1 MVMTTTSQELKL
13 KTDEELA
20 EWMAGWKEHT
30 GNYILAEIEFKR
42 RLNKNNEV
50 RGWIAIVLSVIAI
63 VISIIAFINHIT
75 G

>member
-1 MVMTTTSQELKL
+1 MAMTTSLQELKL

-50 RGWIAIVLSVIAI
+50 RGWIAIVLSVLAI
-63 VISIIAFINHIT
+63 SISIIALINHIT
-75 G
+75 A

>member
-42 RLNKNNEV
+42 RLSKNNEV
-50 RGWIAIVLSVIAI
+50 RGWIAIVLSVLAI
-63 VISIIAFINHIT
+63 GISIIALINHIAA
-75 G
+75 

>member
-1 MVMTTTSQELKL
+1 MTTTSQELKL

-42 RLNKNNEV
+42 RLNKNNEI
-50 RGWIAIVLSVIAI
+50 RGWIAVVLSILAI
-63 VISIIAFINHIT
+63 VISITALINHISA
-75 G
+75 

>member
-50 RGWIAIVLSVIAI
+50 RGWIAIVLSVLAI
-63 VISIIAFINHIT
+63 GISIIALINHIAA
-75 G
+75 